1 MKTIKFQVEDGVA
14 LIGIDVPGQS
24 MNVITEQFTTEL
36 EEAVDKVLSDDAII
50 GAVIHSEKDAF
61 MAGADLRM
69 LMGLAAMAKTASP
82 GEIFKNAVRLN
93 RILRKM
99 ETGGKDA
106 KELMRSKTK
115 PFAAA
120 INGTALGG
128 GFELPLACHLRIA
141 ADDGSV
147 KMGLPEV
154 MVGLIPGAGGTQRLP
169 RLIGIQASLQLLSTG
184 KNISGKEGV
193 GFGILKALAPR
204 DQLVEK
210 AKELV
215 KANPKVI
222 QPWDQKGF
230 KYPGGGG
237 AMHPGSVQT
246 FMAANA
252 MARDKTYG
260 NYPAVQYIL
269 SSVYE
274 GSIVPMDKAV
284 EIESKY
290 FSRLIMEGQAGNMIR
305 TLFVNKTAAEKGARR
320 PKNID
325 KLPTK
330 KMGMLGAGLMGAG
343 IAFVSAKAG
352 IDVVLLDRDQ
362 ASADKGRAYS
372 EKLVEKAVKR
382 RKMSKEDG
390 EALLARITATD
401 DYDKLKGT
409 DLIIEAVFEDRGL
422 KADVT
427 KKALAVTGDD
437 IIFASNTSTLPI
449 TGLAE
454 ASSRPDNFIGIHFFS
469 PVEKMPLVEI
479 ITGEKTD
486 DRAIAKALDYV
497 QQIRKTPIVV
507 NDSRGFYTSR
517 SFGTYVMEGYAMVAE
532 GINPALI
539 ENAGKMLGMPVGPL
553 AVGDE
558 VAIDLSYKIMN
569 QTKKDLG
576 DAYQASPGDV
586 VVDTFV
592 EKLERFG
599 RKNGKGMYVYPED
612 GSKKHLWEGIAEHF
626 PRADTQPTVDE
637 VKTRLLYRQIVECA
651 RCFAEGVLTTPEDG
665 DLGAIF
671 GWGFAP
677 WTGGPF
683 SHMDFIGLDTF
694 IKEADRLA
702 ETYGERFSVPDQVRD
717 MAKSG
722 KTYYPALHAAAAE

>member
-1 MKTIKFQVEDGVA
+1 MKTIKFQIEDGIA
-14 LIGIDVPGQS
+14 LIGINVPGQS

-36 EEAVDKVLSDDAII
+36 ETVVDQILADDAIL
-50 GAVIHSEKDAF
+50 GAVIYSEKPAF
-61 MAGADLRM
+61 MAGANLRM
-69 LMGLAAMAKTASP
+69 LMGLVATAKTASA
-82 GEIFKNAVRLN
+82 GAIYKNVVRLN
-93 RILRKM
+93 RILRKI
-99 ETGGKDA
+99 ETGGKDT
-106 KELMRSKTK
+106 KELMRTKTK
-115 PFAAA
+115 PFVAA
-120 INGTALGG
+120 INGAALGG
-128 GFELPLACHLRIA
+128 GLELPLACHLRIA
-141 ADDGSV
+141 ADDASV

-169 RLIGIQASLQLLSTG
+169 RIIGIQAALQLLSTG
-184 KNISGKEGV
+184 KNISAQEGL
-193 GFGILKALAPR
+193 GFGILKELAPR
-204 DQLVEK
+204 DRLVEK

-215 KANPKVI
+215 KANPKMI

-237 AMHPGSVQT
+237 AMHPAAVQT

-260 NYPAVQYIL
+260 NFPAVQYLL

-274 GSIVPMDKAV
+274 GSIVPMDKAI

-290 FSRLIMEGQAGNMIR
+290 FTRLIMEGQAGNMIR

-320 PKNID
+320 PGDID
-325 KLPTK
+325 PMPTK
-330 KMGMLGAGLMGAG
+330 RLGILGAGLMGSG

-372 EKLVEKAVKR
+372 EKLVEKAIAR
-382 RKMSKEDG
+382 RRMTKEEG
-390 EALLARITATD
+390 EALLSHITASD
-401 DYDKLKGT
+401 DYEKLKGV
-409 DLIIEAVFEDRGL
+409 DLVIEAVFEDRSL

-427 KKALAVTGDD
+427 KKALAVTGDT

-454 ASSRPDNFIGIHFFS
+454 ASSRPQNFIGIHFFS

-479 ITGEKTD
+479 ITGGKTGNE
-486 DRAIAKALDYV
+486 AIAKALDYV
-497 QQIRKTPIVV
+497 QQIKKTPIVV

-517 SFGTYVMEGYAMVAE
+517 SFGTYVMEGYAMIAE

-539 ENAGKMLGMPVGPL
+539 ENAGRMLGMPVGPL

-558 VAIDLSYKIMN
+558 VAIDLSYKIMK
-569 QTKKDLG
+569 QTKKDMG
-576 DAYQASPGDV
+576 DAYEESPGDIV
-586 VVDTFV
+586 VKTFV

-612 GSKKHLWEGIAEHF
+612 GSKKYLWPDLAHHF
-626 PRADTQPTVDE
+626 PRADNQPSVDE

-683 SHMDFIGLDTF
+683 SHMDFIGLNSF
-694 IKEADRLA
+694 IHEADRLA
-702 ETYGERFSVPDQVRD
+702 DTYGERFRVPDQLRNI
-717 MAKSG
+717 AKEG
-722 KTYYPALHAAAAE
+722 KSYYPPLKAAAE